1 MMRRGN
7 RGLRGICLVAGGLI
21 MIASPAAR
29 GQAPVT
35 ANSIAE
41 RLGALETTPDLNL
54 AAIHQRAA
62 DRIKARAKTDAAPL
76 KRPPIAEELVELPK
90 ILVEVRFDPDSA
102 IVRPESYQT
111 LGLIADAM
119 VRANMLPY
127 VFLIVGRTESTG
139 KRDFNLTL
147 SQRRADSIRDVLVNT
162 FKISSKRLQTLGLGE
177 EQLLDANQPAAAI
190 NQRVAIV
197 TIAKAP

>member
-1 MMRRGN
+1 MMRPGN

>member
-29 GQAPVT
+29 GQTPVT

-90 ILVEVRFDPDSA
+90 ILVEVRFDPDLA

-127 VFLIVGRTESTG
+127 VFLIVGRTELTG

-147 SQRRADSIRDVLVNT
+147 SQRRANSIRDVLVNT

>member
-1 MMRRGN
+1 
-7 RGLRGICLVAGGLI
+7 
-21 MIASPAAR
+21 
-29 GQAPVT
+29 
-35 ANSIAE
+35 
-41 RLGALETTPDLNL
+41 
-54 AAIHQRAA
+54 
-62 DRIKARAKTDAAPL
+62 
-76 KRPPIAEELVELPK
+76 
-90 ILVEVRFDPDSA
+90 
-102 IVRPESYQT
+102 
-111 LGLIADAM
+111 M

-127 VFLIVGRTESTG
+127 VFLIVGRTELTG

-147 SQRRADSIRDVLVNT
+147 SQRRADLIRDVLVNT

>member
-29 GQAPVT
+29 GQTPVT

>member
-1 MMRRGN
+1 MMRPGN
-7 RGLRGICLVAGGLI
+7 RGLRGICLVAAGLI

-29 GQAPVT
+29 GQTPVT

-41 RLGALETTPDLNL
+41 RLGVLETAPDLNL

-119 VRANMLPY
+119 VRATMLPY

-139 KRDFNLTL
+139 KRDYNLTL

>member
-29 GQAPVT
+29 GQTPVT

-90 ILVEVRFDPDSA
+90 ILVEVRFDPNSA

-127 VFLIVGRTESTG
+127 VFLIVGRTELTG

>member
-1 MMRRGN
+1 MRRGN

-29 GQAPVT
+29 GQTPVT

>member
-1 MMRRGN
+1 MMRPGN
-7 RGLRGICLVAGGLI
+7 RGLRGICLVAAGLI
-21 MIASPAAR
+21 IIASPAAR
-29 GQAPVT
+29 GQTPVT

-41 RLGALETTPDLNL
+41 RLGALETAPDLNL

-119 VRANMLPY
+119 VRATMLPY

-139 KRDFNLTL
+139 KRDYNLTL

>member
-29 GQAPVT
+29 GQTPVT

-90 ILVEVRFDPDSA
+90 ILVEVRFDPNSA

-147 SQRRADSIRDVLVNT
+147 SQRRAELDPGRTGEYLQDLV
-162 FKISSKRLQTLGLGE
+162 QTV
-177 EQLLDANQPAAAI
+177 ANA
-190 NQRVAIV
+190 RSRRR
-197 TIAKAP
+197 TIAGR